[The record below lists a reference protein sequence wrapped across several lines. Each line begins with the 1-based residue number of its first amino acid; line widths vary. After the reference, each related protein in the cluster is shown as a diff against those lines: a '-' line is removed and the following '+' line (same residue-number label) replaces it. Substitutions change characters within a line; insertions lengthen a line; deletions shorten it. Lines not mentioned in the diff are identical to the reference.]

1 MTQTET
7 ETDNN
12 DSNNA
17 ADGTSDT
24 GDGINSL
31 RTKYQCPH
39 IRIANKLNIRPS
51 LHSGNTACGFED
63 I

>member
-1 MTQTET
+1 MFQTEI
-7 ETDNN
+7 ERDNN

-31 RTKYQCPH
+31 QTKYRCPH
-39 IRIANKLNIRPS
+39 IRVANKLHTRPG
-51 LHSGNTACGFED
+51 LHSGNTACGFEN